1 MEEAKRLAEA
11 DDYAKN
17 SNKKD
22 PTFPYYQVAR
32 KNIED
37 NLTEAER
44 DEIEKQREEWE
55 TTAPPRE
62 VQLQ

>member
-22 PTFPYYQVAR
+22 PTFPYYQEAR
-32 KNIED
+32 KNIQD
-37 NLTEAER
+37 NLTEAEYN
-44 DEIEKQREEWE
+44 EIENQMEEWE

-62 VQLQ
+62 IQLQ